1 MTAAQAAV
9 ERLRAARDEVTGLSL
24 DALAVPELVSLLA
37 ELETDRRRAPTVEHR
52 LIQTLRNRAEPAE
65 VGAKN
70 WTEALA
76 AALRISQK
84 EARQRI
90 KEAELLG
97 PRQAMTGE
105 SLPPKLPNVALA
117 QRRGAVGPEH
127 VRVVEGFF
135 EKLPLHIPAD
145 LRDEMESHL
154 AELASGL
161 GPTQFRQ
168 ATDRL
173 AYLANQDGDPP
184 NDAERARRR
193 HLTVHKQD
201 IDGMSKISGLLD
213 PEARA
218 TLDAV
223 FAKLAAPGMCNP
235 DDEAPCVDG
244 ERNEDLAHA
253 DARSQSQRNHDAL
266 KAMGRSILASG
277 ELGKHN
283 GLPAS
288 ILVSTTLQDL
298 ESGVGQGI
306 TGGGSLMPMRDVI
319 RLASHAHHYL
329 VIYDKHTREPLYLGH
344 TKRFASPGQR
354 IVLHALDRGCTRPG
368 CTAPGYWCQAHHVDG
383 WVADNGRTDIT
394 KITLA
399 CGPDNRL
406 VEVGG
411 WTTRK
416 RKDGRTEWIPPPH
429 LDTGQERINNYHH
442 PEKYLLSED
451 DEGP

>member
-1 MTAAQAAV
+1 MPAAQAAV

-24 DALAVPELVSLLA
+24 DAMTVPELVSLLA
-37 ELETDRRRAPTVEHR
+37 ELETDRRRAPAVEHR

-76 AALRISQK
+76 AALRISQR

-127 VRVVEGFF
+127 VRVIEGFF

-145 LRDEMESHL
+145 LRAEMESHL

-168 ATDRL
+168 SADRL

-223 FAKLAAPGMCNP
+223 FAKLAAAGMCNP
-235 DDEAPCVDG
+235 DDEAPCVDD
-244 ERNEDLAHA
+244 ELNEDSAHA
-253 DARSQSQRNHDAL
+253 DTRSQSQRNHDAL

-288 ILVSTTLQDL
+288 IVVSTTLQDL

-368 CTAPGYWCQAHHVDG
+368 CTAPGYWCQAHHVEG

-429 LDTGQERINNYHH
+429 LDTGQGRVNNYHH
-442 PEKYLLSED
+442 PEKYLLPED